1 MLVILGIEKLDWN
14 TCKRTLKDENLI
26 NKLAQVNKERAAAV
40 LEEITP
46 MMEESR
52 QSIDPEYMAG
62 KNHHLCAI
70 AICHYVLAV
79 YNMGAEEMGL
89 PPFVLNPQVVD
100 ESINLDWQTIKLQ
113 QIFDKM
119 KEAKENGLHVIIQD
133 TTDQVCTFY

>member
-14 TCKRTLKDENLI
+14 TCKRTLKDPLLI
-26 NKLAQVNKERAAAV
+26 EKLSQVNKERAAAV

-52 QSIDPEYMAG
+52 QSMDPEYMIT
-62 KNHHLCAI
+62 KHHHGAV

-79 YNMGAEEMGL
+79 YNMGAEELGL
-89 PPFVLNPQVVD
+89 PPFVLNPPTVD
-100 ESINLDWQTIKLQ
+100 EGINLDWQTIKLQ

-119 KEAKENGLHVIIQD
+119 KEAKEAGLHVIIQD
-133 TTDQVCTFY
+133 TTD